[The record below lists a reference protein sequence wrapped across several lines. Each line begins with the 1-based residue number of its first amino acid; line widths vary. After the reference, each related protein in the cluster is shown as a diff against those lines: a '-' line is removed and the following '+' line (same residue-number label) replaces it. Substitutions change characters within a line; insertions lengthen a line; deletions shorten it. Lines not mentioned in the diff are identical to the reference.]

1 MEDGWLPGDP
11 GVMHGDIVE
20 DAVCLCAGWSIL
32 QGYDGG
38 MGTLIHLLWL
48 LLSNTEKIG
57 GFL

>member
-38 MGTLIHLLWL
+38 MGTLIHL
-48 LLSNTEKIG
+48 
-57 GFL
+57 